1 MEEWIVLFKMTRKK
15 MLIFTAVTLI
25 GVSAL
30 LGGCGSKQGN
40 TQTGTS
46 SGTTTQNTEKSGEKV
61 IGVSLLTREHV
72 FYNLIEKA
80 IQEKAQGYKFKPII
94 MDASQDSNK
103 QLSQVQDFITQK
115 VDAIVLAPTASAG
128 IAPAVDLAKKAGI
141 PVFTIDIKAEGDVKS
156 HVATDNY
163 AGGKLAAK
171 YAAEKVLN
179 GKGKV
184 AIITY
189 SEVQS
194 CVDREKGFKDAL
206 AEYPNIKVVDVE
218 NCSGSAEKA
227 ANLTQD
233 ILLKFPDL
241 DLIFAVGDPFAV
253 GAVSTIKAAGRNVKV
268 IGFDGNPEAIQ
279 EIKNH
284 GLWVADVVQHPDQ
297 IGGKVI
303 DIIADYFN
311 GKSVPPQVL
320 IPPTIVDASN
330 AK

>member
-1 MEEWIVLFKMTRKK
+1 MVLIKLNWKK
-15 MLIFTAVTLI
+15 MIIFAVLTLI
-25 GVSAL
+25 GTIIL
-30 LGGCGSKQGN
+30 LGGCGGKQNN
-40 TQTGTS
+40 TRTGTS
-46 SGTTTQNTEKSGEKV
+46 SGTTTQNAQQNKEKV

-80 IQEKAQGYKFKPII
+80 LQERAQEYKFKPII

-141 PVFTIDIKAEGDVKS
+141 PVFTIDIKAEAEVKS

-163 AGGKLAAK
+163 AGGKLAGK

-194 CVDREKGFKDAL
+194 CVDRERGFKEAVAD
-206 AEYPNIKVVDVE
+206 YPNIKVVDVQ

-279 EIKNH
+279 EIKNN

-297 IGGKVI
+297 IGSKVI
-303 DIIADYFN
+303 DLIADYFN
-311 GKSVPPQVL
+311 GKSVPPQLL
-320 IPPTIVDASN
+320 IPPTVVDASN
-330 AK
+330 VK

>member
-1 MEEWIVLFKMTRKK
+1 MLKKLAPKKLAVIIALLVLTV
-15 MLIFTAVTLI
+15 ATL
-25 GVSAL
+25 L
-30 LGGCGSKQGN
+30 LGGCGNKQAASTGSNN
-40 TQTGTS
+40 TPTS
-46 SGTTTQNTEKSGEKV
+46 GSQGKEKV

-72 FYNLIEKA
+72 FYNEIEKA
-80 IQEKAQGYKFKPII
+80 IQDKSNGYKFKAVI

-103 QLSQVQDFITQK
+103 QMSQVQDFITQK
-115 VDAIVLAPTASAG
+115 VDAIVLAPTTSAG
-128 IAPAVDLAKKAGI
+128 IAPAVDLAQKAGI
-141 PVFTIDIKAEGDVKS
+141 PVFTVDIKADGEVKS

-171 YAAEKVLN
+171 YAADKVLK

-194 CVDREKGFKDAL
+194 CVDREKGFKDGL
-206 AEYPNIKVVDVE
+206 ADYPNIKVVDVE
-218 NCSGSAEKA
+218 NYSGSAEKA

-233 ILLKFPDL
+233 MLLKYPDL
-241 DLIFAVGDPFAV
+241 DLIFAVGDPAAT
-253 GAVSTIKAAGRNVKV
+253 GAVSTIKAAGRSVKV

-279 EIKNH
+279 EIKKG
-284 GLWVADVVQHPDQ
+284 GLWVADVAQHPDQ

-303 DIIADYFN
+303 DLINDYFN
-311 GKSVPPQVL
+311 GKSVPPQLL
-320 IPPTIVDASN
+320 IPPTIIDASN